1 MTNKEKQVWEEVD
14 SQLLKEIRQLY
25 KTLTGRMKQKWNR
38 DLPIEELIFDR
49 WERARQLGFG
59 EGTSVYHNSYIYG
72 DVRVGKYTWIG
83 PFTLLDG
90 TGGLEIGDYCNISSG
105 VQIYTHDTVK
115 WALSG
120 GKAEYERAPVKIGNC
135 CYIGPNTVI
144 TKGVTIGD
152 HSLIG
157 AYTLVNKSIPE
168 NSIAFGIP
176 VKVVGRV
183 KVDKDGSIRLIYF
196 EKVGEKK

>member
-1 MTNKEKQVWEEVD
+1 MTNKKEQVWEGVD
-14 SQLLKEIRQLY
+14 SQLHKEIRQLY
-25 KTLTGRMKQKWNR
+25 KTLTERMKQRWNR
-38 DLPIEELIFDR
+38 DLPLEELIFDR

-183 KVDKDGSIRLIYF
+183 KLDKDGSIRLIYF

>member
-25 KTLTGRMKQKWNR
+25 KTLTERMKQRWNR
-38 DLPIEELIFDR
+38 DLPLEELIFDR
-49 WERARQLGFG
+49 WEIARQLGFG

>member
-1 MTNKEKQVWEEVD
+1 MTNKKEQVWEQVD

-25 KTLTGRMKQKWNR
+25 KTLTERMKQKWNR
-38 DLPIEELIFDR
+38 DLPLEELLFDR
-49 WERARQLGFG
+49 WERAKQLGFG
-59 EGTSVYHNSYIYG
+59 EGTNIYHNSYIYG

-105 VQIYTHDTVK
+105 VQVYTHDTVK
-115 WALSG
+115 RALSG

-135 CYIGPNTVI
+135 CYIAPNTVI

-157 AYTLVNKSIPE
+157 AYSLVNTDIPT

-176 VKVVGRV
+176 AKVVGRV
-183 KVDKDGSIRLIYF
+183 KVDNDGSIKLIYF
-196 EKVGEKK
+196 

>member
-1 MTNKEKQVWEEVD
+1 MTNKKEQVWEQVD

-25 KTLTGRMKQKWNR
+25 KTLTERMKQKWNR
-38 DLPIEELIFDR
+38 DLPLEELLFDR
-49 WERARQLGFG
+49 WERAKQLGFG
-59 EGTSVYHNSYIYG
+59 EGTSIYHNSYVYG
-72 DVRVGKYTWIG
+72 DVKVGKHTWIG

-90 TGGLEIGDYCNISSG
+90 TGRLEIGDYCNISSG

-115 WALSG
+115 RALSG

-135 CYIGPNTVI
+135 CYIAPNTVI

-157 AYTLVNKSIPE
+157 AYSLVNTDIPT

-176 VKVVGRV
+176 AKVVGKIEIGEEGEV
-183 KVDKDGSIRLIYF
+183 KLIYF
-196 EKVGEKK
+196 